1 MWISAQLGSFI
12 HCLPD
17 FYAVKIISY
26 PHFSVLLYKKECLIL
41 TRKLKIATVFT
52 VIAAIV
58 TAFSALFAK
67 PLGAFLYSEQNL
79 GTVICI
85 DAGHGGIDNGVYG
98 ITSGMAEAKINLE
111 IARYLKTDL
120 EALGFSVVLTRE
132 NDDGLYGDTSRG
144 FKRRDMTKRKE
155 IATKC
160 NAKIVVSIHC
170 NYNLSKTA
178 KGIAVYYNPS
188 DELSTYT
195 ANEFAKKLTPLS
207 AKNVRLDKEKM
218 FMTYDLGLPAVLI
231 ECGFL
236 SNAED
241 EKLLLDENYKK
252 KLSKEMAKTLFGVF
266 LSLE

>member
-1 MWISAQLGSFI
+1 M
-12 HCLPD
+12 
-17 FYAVKIISY
+17 
-26 PHFSVLLYKKECLIL
+26 
-41 TRKLKIATVFT
+41 TRKLKLATVFT
-52 VIAAIV
+52 VIAAVV

-67 PLGAFLYSEQNL
+67 PLGAFLYSGQNL

-98 ITSGMAEAKINLE
+98 ITSGVAEAKINLE
-111 IARYLKTDL
+111 TARYLKADL

-144 FKRRDMTKRKE
+144 FKRRDMAKRKE
-155 IATKC
+155 IATDSD
-160 NAKIVVSIHC
+160 AKIVLSIHC

-178 KGIAVYYNPS
+178 KGIAIYYNPS
-188 DELSTYT
+188 DELSTYA
-195 ANEFAKKLTPLS
+195 ANSLAKSLSPHS

-218 FMTYDLGLPAVLI
+218 YMTYDLGLPAVLI

-236 SNAED
+236 SNVED

-252 KLSKEMAKTLFGVF
+252 TLSKEIAKTLFDVF